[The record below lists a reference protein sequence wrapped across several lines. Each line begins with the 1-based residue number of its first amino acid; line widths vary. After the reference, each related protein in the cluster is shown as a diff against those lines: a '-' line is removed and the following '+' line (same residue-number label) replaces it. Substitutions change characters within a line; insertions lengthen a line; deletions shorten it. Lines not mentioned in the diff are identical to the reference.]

1 MQLKRPIHLCGFS
14 SFNFFFLYIQSQEL
28 ENLSSFSLKFYF
40 KITDIECTRTVF
52 SQVLCFDIKSLC
64 AFYFLLLS
72 KSFEIE
78 EETEKTI
85 YV

>member
-1 MQLKRPIHLCGFS
+1 MQLERPIHLHGFS
-14 SFNFFFLYIQSQEL
+14 SFNFFIYIQSQEL
-28 ENLSSFSLKFYF
+28 ENLLSFSLKFYF
-40 KITDIECTRTVF
+40 KITGIECTRTFF
-52 SQVLCFDIKSLC
+52 SQVLCFDIKLLC
-64 AFYFLLLS
+64 AFYFPLLS